1 MTERY
6 VNKVSGL
13 VADEF
18 VDELSVEEPLEIR
31 VNGRAVAVTMRTPGA
46 SKEEDRELAVGFLFT
61 EGIVARAEQIKGAEI
76 VKGKNN
82 ITDVI
87 LTENVQVD
95 PALFERHSY
104 IASSCGVCGK
114 KSIDA
119 VRIKRQYKCAQ
130 SKILVSPEVIHRLP
144 ARLREAQKSFASTG
158 GIHATGLFDLDG
170 NLLAMREDVGRHNAM
185 DKVLGRQFLD
195 GKLPLADNILL
206 VSGRASF
213 ELVQKAAHAGVGI
226 LAAVGAPSSLAVQL
240 AEETS
245 MTLLGFVREERFNI
259 YCGAQRIILKTKE
272 EVLS

>member
-1 MTERY
+1 MTERFI
-6 VNKVSGL
+6 NKVSGL

-46 SKEEDRELAVGFLFT
+46 SKEEDRELSVGFLFT
-61 EGIVARAEQIKGAEI
+61 EGVVARAEQIKSAEI
-76 VKGKNN
+76 VKGN

-87 LTENVQVD
+87 LAENVQVD

-119 VRIKRQYKCAQ
+119 VRITRQYKCAQ

-144 ARLREAQKSFASTG
+144 ARLRAAQKSFASTG

-170 NLLAMREDVGRHNAM
+170 NLLTMREDVGRHNAM

-259 YCGAQRIILKTKE
+259 YCGSQRIILKTKE